1 MFVCNKVIE
10 EADLDGDGK
19 LGFADFEDM
28 IAKSPDF
35 IRCCVGRAGEGGLV
49 WGAARAWPPGA
60 RGWGEARSLLRTAEV
75 PAGPGRPGSRKE
87 VASRSSFLSV

>member
-1 MFVCNKVIE
+1 MVFVCNKVIE

-35 IRCCVGRAGEGGLV
+35 IRCCVGRTGEGGLV
-49 WGAARAWPPGA
+49 WGAARA
-60 RGWGEARSLLRTAEV
+60 
-75 PAGPGRPGSRKE
+75 
-87 VASRSSFLSV
+87 